1 MMRRYSFFL
10 LILCLL
16 AACGDDARIATV
28 LNRADSLMNSRPDSA
43 LTLLDSALHT
53 GDASDRQTARL
64 RLRRLNAINKL
75 DTVFTEAHVAQASE
89 LVTHFDRH
97 GTPNERMLAHYLL
110 GRTYADAGQAPQAI
124 QSYLEAAE
132 CADTTSVDC
141 DYRQLCFVYSQ
152 MGDLFYRQNL
162 YHESLRSLNKAVKY
176 GYEGKDTLH
185 ALLACAFKVHVYSM
199 LSNKDSVLIISENT
213 SNQFRQVGYGHE
225 AASILLSQIRILVER
240 GLLNKAHQQ
249 MIIYERESGFFDD
262 NCEIESGREVYYY
275 VKGTYYLAI
284 GKNDSAEYYFRKEI
298 ATGRDFNNQNAGS
311 RGLALLFQQTHRP
324 DSAAKY
330 ALYSYAMNDSVYA
343 QMATRDVNHM
353 KAIYDYSHFQRVA
366 EKEKEQA
373 EKERSKRNTII
384 LSFLF
389 LCAISGYFV
398 YRYKNK
404 QRELR
409 EEQIKKHLQEVNS
422 LKLEFA
428 DATESYK
435 ENLHELQLLEESRK
449 KVISIIR
456 DELHGLNKEKDN
468 YKKKYTELKLLKDR
482 ISEEYEKSIEVFR
495 KENCELNEK
504 IETLKQQD
512 GISEHIKGSNQ
523 FVKNEIVKQI
533 KDMTDNP
540 LSTISPKQWENLIE
554 VFSEFYPVLY
564 KDILSCKLNVN
575 CLKVC
580 ILTVIGIRNN
590 EQANLVGLTKQ
601 NITNSKTSLN
611 EHLFKEKTSRTL
623 NKNLVEKYN
632 IFTI

>member
-1 MMRRYSFFL
+1 MRRYSFFL

-28 LNRADSLMNSRPDSA
+28 LNRTDSLMNSRPDSA
-43 LTLLDSALHT
+43 LSLLYNIESSVTGQSKSLCMRFQLLRHKAMNKVCVPFTSDS
-53 GDASDRQTARL
+53 
-64 RLRRLNAINKL
+64 IMK
-75 DTVFTEAHVAQASE
+75 E
-89 LVTHFDRH
+89 VTDYYNNH
-97 GTPNERMLAHYLL
+97 GTANEQVEANYLL
-110 GRTYADAGQAPQAI
+110 GCVYRDLGETPHAIDCYRDAIAK
-124 QSYLEAAE
+124 
-132 CADTTSVDC
+132 ADTTLVNC
-141 DYRQLCFVYSQ
+141 DYRTLSSVYSQ
-152 MGDLFYRQNL
+152 LAWLFHKQLLFVNEADAHKQSGCYAQF
-162 YHESLRSLNKAVKY
+162 A
-176 GYEGKDTLH
+176 KDTLFVIYEMQMY
-185 ALLACAFKVHVYSM
+185 AGAFISMNQKDSAEKVLTDVMRLYWDSGYKQEAIKASTMLMYVYSEQPEH
-199 LSNKDSVLIISENT
+199 LSDLKRLIDVYEAECDLFDENHELPP
-213 SNQFRQVGYGHE
+213 SKRQ
-225 AASILLSQIRILVER
+225 
-240 GLLNKAHQQ
+240 
-249 MIIYERESGFFDD
+249 
-262 NCEIESGREVYYY
+262 YYY
-275 VKGTYYLAI
+275 YKGMYFQGIHQL
-284 GKNDSAEYYFRKEI
+284 DSAEYYFRKIHRKKMAFTSQAIMYKGLLGVFQKRRQSDSI
-298 ATGRDFNNQNAGS
+298 AKYSQLYCMATDSSVAVKDQQQTAQLTASYRYNTIQ
-311 RGLALLFQQTHRP
+311 RLALE
-324 DSAAKY
+324 
-330 ALYSYAMNDSVYA
+330 N
-343 QMATRDVNHM
+343 
-353 KAIYDYSHFQRVA
+353 
-366 EKEKEQA
+366 EKTA
-373 EKERSKRNTII
+373 NRFRII
-384 LSFLF
+384 L
-389 LCAISGYFV
+389 AISIIVFIVLVILISYFV

-456 DELHGLNKEKDN
+456 DELHGLNEEKDN